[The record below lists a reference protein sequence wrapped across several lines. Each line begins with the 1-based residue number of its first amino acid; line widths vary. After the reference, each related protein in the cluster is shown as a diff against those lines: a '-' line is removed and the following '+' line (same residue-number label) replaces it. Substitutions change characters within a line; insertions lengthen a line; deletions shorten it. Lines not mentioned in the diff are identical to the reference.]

1 MTTDTQFDALVFS
14 DIRALI
20 EAGRVEELRIQAAE
34 AYEAHL
40 EADREADLAMVRA
53 HDAERAWRKAQDAYE
68 AAAKARREGDK

>member
-1 MTTDTQFDALVFS
+1 MTDAEFSALVTA
-14 DIRALI
+14 DVRNLMA
-20 EAGRVEELRIQAAE
+20 AGAVEELRITAAE

-40 EADREADLAMVRA
+40 EADREADFAMVRA